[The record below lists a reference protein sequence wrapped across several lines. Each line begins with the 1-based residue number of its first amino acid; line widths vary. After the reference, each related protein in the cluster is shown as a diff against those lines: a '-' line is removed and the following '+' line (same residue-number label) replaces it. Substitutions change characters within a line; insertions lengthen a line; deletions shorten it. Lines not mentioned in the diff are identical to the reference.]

1 MGTYVVSLYFDD
13 ETDNWLREL
22 IQKIANKT
30 GKHYMDTN
38 NIPPHITVA
47 MIKSEDCNNLTNKLD
62 KIVADMT
69 SGEIEIVS
77 VGIFKTS
84 VVFLQPV
91 LNRYLYDVST
101 RINALVPFEQAS
113 ANRYMPFQ
121 WMPHITIAKRLTDK
135 EQIETIRLLQ
145 AEHIQRKGIA
155 CNVRL
160 AVTKPYSVIR
170 LWKLGEHA

>member
-1 MGTYVVSLYFDD
+1 MSTYVISLYFDD

-22 IQKIANKT
+22 MQKIADKT

-38 NIPPHITVA
+38 NIPPHITIA
-47 MIKSEDCNNLTNKLD
+47 MIKSDDCNNLTERLD
-62 KIVADMT
+62 KIVTDIPA
-69 SGEIEIVS
+69 GEIDIVS

-91 LNRYLYDVST
+91 LNKYLYDIST
-101 RINALVPFEQAS
+101 RINTLVPLEQAS
-113 ANRYMPFQ
+113 TNRYMPFQ

-135 EQIETIRLLQ
+135 EQIEVIRLLQ

-155 CNVRL
+155 CNARL
-160 AVTKPYSVIR
+160 AITKPYSVIQ
-170 LWKLGEHA
+170 LWKLKEHL